1 MNPQYVERM
10 WLPTKG
16 RLDRKVRRRRLT
28 TTLYGLA
35 SLLGFV
41 YLVFEADVAP
51 PIEAAAA

>member
-41 YLVFEADVAP
+41 YLVFEADVAQ